1 MDSHGLRNRNIQVT
15 MHNMNEIA
23 HYLTPEDRD
32 VYQEWLDNLA
42 DRHAKVRV
50 MTRVE
55 RLRLGN
61 VGECRPLESGV
72 WELKIDWGPG
82 YRVYYAQAG
91 QRVVLLLIGGDKR
104 KQAADIKTAV
114 AYWRDWQRRQT

>member
-1 MDSHGLRNRNIQVT
+1 
-15 MHNMNEIA
+15 MNEIT

-32 VYQEWLDNLA
+32 VYQEWLECLA
-42 DRHAKVRV
+42 DRHAKARV

-55 RLRLGN
+55 RLRSGN
-61 VGECRPLESGV
+61 FGECRPLDSGV

-91 QRVVLLLIGGDKR
+91 QRLVLLLVGGDKR
-104 KQAADIKTAV
+104 KQASDIKTAI
-114 AYWRDWQRRQT
+114 AYWRDWQRRQA

>member
-1 MDSHGLRNRNIQVT
+1 
-15 MHNMNEIA
+15 MNEIA

-32 VYQEWLDNLA
+32 AYQEWLDDLS
-42 DRHAKVRV
+42 DRQAKARIMV
-50 MTRVE
+50 RVE

-61 VGECRPLESGV
+61 FGECRPLESGV

-91 QRVVLLLIGGDKR
+91 QRLILLRRPRTSRQQSPIGATGKGDR
-104 KQAADIKTAV
+104 HESHEIP
-114 AYWRDWQRRQT
+114 

>member
-1 MDSHGLRNRNIQVT
+1 
-15 MHNMNEIA
+15 MNNIA
-23 HYLTPEDRD
+23 HFLTPEDRD
-32 VYQEWLDNLA
+32 IYQEWLDGLT

-55 RLRLGN
+55 RLRQGN
-61 VGECRPLESGV
+61 FGECRPLESGV

-91 QRVVLLLIGGDKR
+91 QRLVLLLIGGDKR
-104 KQAADIKTAV
+104 KQSADIKTAI

>member
-1 MDSHGLRNRNIQVT
+1 
-15 MHNMNEIA
+15 MNEIA
-23 HYLTPEDRD
+23 HFLTPEDRD
-32 VYQEWLDNLA
+32 IYQEWLDSLA

-55 RLRLGN
+55 RLRQGN
-61 VGECRPLESGV
+61 FGECRPLESGV

-91 QRVVLLLIGGDKR
+91 QKLVLLLIGGDKR
-104 KQAADIKTAV
+104 KQATYIKTAV
-114 AYWRDWQRRQT
+114 ANWRDWQRRQT

>member
-1 MDSHGLRNRNIQVT
+1 
-15 MHNMNEIA
+15 MNEIA

-32 VYQEWLDNLA
+32 VYQEWLDSLA
-42 DRHAKVRV
+42 DRHAKARV

-55 RLRLGN
+55 RLRQGN
-61 VGECRPLESGV
+61 YGGCRPLENGV

-82 YRVYYAQAG
+82 YRIYYAQVG
-91 QRVVLLLIGGDKR
+91 QKLVLLLLGGDKR
-104 KQAADIKTAV
+104 KQATDIKAAV

>member
-1 MDSHGLRNRNIQVT
+1 
-15 MHNMNEIA
+15 MNEIA
-23 HYLTPEDRD
+23 HFLTPEDRD
-32 VYQEWLDNLA
+32 IYQEWLDNLA

-61 VGECRPLESGV
+61 FGECRPLDSGV

-91 QRVVLLLIGGDKR
+91 QRLVLLLIGGDKR
-104 KQAADIKTAV
+104 KQATDIKTAV

>member
-1 MDSHGLRNRNIQVT
+1 
-15 MHNMNEIA
+15 MNEIA

-32 VYQEWLDNLA
+32 VYQEWLDDLA
-42 DRHAKVRV
+42 DRYAKARV

-55 RLRLGN
+55 RLRQGN
-61 VGECRPLESGV
+61 FGECRPLESGV

-82 YRVYYAQAG
+82 YRIYYAKAG
-91 QRVVLLLIGGDKR
+91 QRLVLLLIGGDKR
-104 KQAADIKTAV
+104 KQATDIKTAL

>member
-1 MDSHGLRNRNIQVT
+1 
-15 MHNMNEIA
+15 MNEIA

-32 VYQEWLDNLA
+32 VYQEWLDSLA
-42 DRHAKVRV
+42 DRHAKARV

-55 RLRLGN
+55 RLRQGN
-61 VGECRPLESGV
+61 YGECRPLENGV

-82 YRVYYAQAG
+82 YRIYYAQVG
-91 QRVVLLLIGGDKR
+91 QKLVLLLLGGDKR
-104 KQAADIKTAV
+104 KQATDIKTAV

>member
-1 MDSHGLRNRNIQVT
+1 
-15 MHNMNEIA
+15 MNEIA

-32 VYQEWLDNLA
+32 VYQEWLDSLA
-42 DRHAKVRV
+42 DRHAKARV

-55 RLRLGN
+55 RLRQGN
-61 VGECRPLESGV
+61 YGECRPLENGV

-82 YRVYYAQAG
+82 YRIYYAQVG
-91 QRVVLLLIGGDKR
+91 QKLVLLLIGGDKR
-104 KQAADIKTAV
+104 KQATDIKTAV

>member
-1 MDSHGLRNRNIQVT
+1 
-15 MHNMNEIA
+15 MNEIA
-23 HYLTPEDRD
+23 HFLTPEDRD
-32 VYQEWLDNLA
+32 IYQEWLDGLA
-42 DRHAKVRV
+42 DRHAKVRI

-61 VGECRPLESGV
+61 FGECRPLESGV

-91 QRVVLLLIGGDKR
+91 QRLVLLLVGGDKR
-104 KQAADIKTAV
+104 KQTTDIKTAV